1 MAPNASR
8 LPSRFP
14 VGTKFVIEACPR
26 GKGRPPVY
34 VRHLEFPDGTTVR
47 LPELPTIVAG
57 KSVARR
63 QRGRRSARSSCLP
76 AKKEGP

>member
-1 MAPNASR
+1 MASNTSR

-14 VGTKFVIEACPR
+14 VGTKFVIEARPR

-47 LPELPTIVAG
+47 LPELPTIVTG
-57 KSVARR
+57 KAVPRRQPARR
-63 QRGRRSARSSCLP
+63 SH
-76 AKKEGP
+76 